1 MALSGTGTIGDPFL
15 ITTLAELR
23 GMSGMY
29 EHYKVVNDLDAIG
42 TIWEE
47 NWTAPLVLFQSL
59 DFGNHKVRNLICNE
73 NGFLNCNQ
81 YIVFTIK
88 NLVLEN
94 AKFTN
99 CPVFAVGY
107 SDALILE
114 NTSISAFFYGSYTT
128 KPFVCPKLSK
138 IKNVSVNLKNQ
149 GTLYAVTG
157 ITDYCSINLSGDG
170 VFTDSIVSNNA
181 EKTYI
186 LGGFTLKNTAKIF
199 GSGTVK
205 ESYCYSNVK
214 LDNSTPKKLDFS
226 LNNPTSTSFFCGT
239 VSGNWDGTYQAE
251 TSTFKVLTE
260 NQATSAEDLNS
271 INFFVTEEEGV

>member
-1 MALSGTGTIGDPFL
+1 MALSGTGTLEDPFL
-15 ITTLAELR
+15 ITTLTELR
-23 GMSGMY
+23 EANQIY
-29 EHYKVVNDLDAIG
+29 KHYKVVNDLDAIG

-47 NWTAPLVLFQSL
+47 NWTAPLVLFLSL
-59 DFGNHKVRNLICNE
+59 DFGNHKVRNLICND
-73 NGFLNCNQ
+73 NSFLYCNQ
-81 YIVFTIK
+81 NIFFTIK

-99 CPVFAVGY
+99 RPVFSANY
-107 SDALILE
+107 NDALTLE

-128 KPFVCPKLSK
+128 TSFVCPMLSK

-149 GTLYAVTG
+149 GTLHSVTG

-170 VFTDSIVSNNA
+170 VFTNSIVSNNA

-186 LGGFTLKNTAKIF
+186 LGDFTLKNTAKIF

-205 ESYCYSNVK
+205 ESYCYSNIK

-226 LNNPTSTSFFCGT
+226 LNNPSSTSFFCGT
-239 VSGNWDGTYQAE
+239 VSGNWDGTYQTE
-251 TSTFKVLTE
+251 TSTFKILTE